1 MVVIGGIATMAV
13 LMVVIFAASW
23 FRLRQLPASLKPSRL
38 YDAALV
44 ISILAIAAVAA
55 QSLVNAILK
64 MR

>member
-1 MVVIGGIATMAV
+1 
-13 LMVVIFAASW
+13 
-23 FRLRQLPASLKPSRL
+23 LPASLKPSRL

-55 QSLVNAILK
+55 QSLINAILK